1 DMPRMRGQGHRLNQ
15 CGLRLKSQDVME
27 IYMKK
32 LLIGV
37 ALALGIILPAEAN
50 DDPCKALEVTTLV
63 ILEAKNAGM
72 PMSVVMDLAGKSSE
86 NRVVRRL
93 MRALVMDA
101 YNLPAMISEEGKLR
115 QATQFMNKVSSAC
128 YQMLDNAGMLD

>member
-1 DMPRMRGQGHRLNQ
+1 
-15 CGLRLKSQDVME
+15 
-27 IYMKK
+27 MKK

-50 DDPCKALEVTTLV
+50 DDPCKSLEVAALV
-63 ILEAKNAGM
+63 ILEAKNTGM
-72 PMSVVMDLAGKSSE
+72 PMSSVMDIAEKSSE

-101 YNLPAMISEEGKLR
+101 YNLPMMMSEEGKRR
-115 QATQFMNKVSSAC
+115 QATQFMHEVSSVC

>member
-1 DMPRMRGQGHRLNQ
+1 
-15 CGLRLKSQDVME
+15 
-27 IYMKK
+27 MKK

-37 ALALGIILPAEAN
+37 ALALGIVLPAEAN
-50 DDPCKALEVTTLV
+50 NDPCMSLEATALA
-63 ILEAKNAGM
+63 ILEAKNEGM

-86 NRVVRRL
+86 NKDVRRL

-101 YNLPAMISEEGKLR
+101 YNLPTMMSEEGKRR
-115 QATQFMNKVSSAC
+115 QATQFMHEVSSAC